1 MAISNDLARG
11 LKKVDKDLDFMM
23 TCFVEVL
30 EQLDHKD
37 LAGTLPWMGKRKLR
51 GVQLFSYRGV
61 QAYSIAFQ
69 LLNMVEE
76 NASAQS
82 KRLREDKHGL
92 ASDPGSWGRALRAL
106 ADAGLTD
113 KQIAK
118 RLNRMRVEPVLTA
131 HPTEAK
137 RATVLEI
144 HREIYKLLV
153 RRENNMWTAAEQRA
167 IREEIKVALERLWRT
182 GEFYHQKPDVQS
194 ELRNINYFLSKVFP
208 DAVVSMDLRLR
219 QAWEEAGFDPSRVE
233 HPDTLPQI
241 VLGTW
246 VGGDRDGHPLVTSEV
261 TTRALNLFRSTAIAI
276 CNERLETLG
285 QRLSLGDHLQSPPP
299 VFIRQVEKHAAA
311 HGEAGE
317 AAIKRNVG
325 ETWRQ
330 YVNLI
335 HLRLPNPVGELGH
348 GQHRTPEG
356 VIADLLFLRETLI
369 EVGAGRIARAE
380 LDPLLRFLRTFG
392 FHMAVLDI
400 RQNSAFH
407 DKAIGQLLAATG
419 QDDANFAQW
428 DESRR
433 LGFLDSELRST
444 RPFLREQA
452 SIGPEADAVVACH
465 RALVTHIDQYGS
477 AGLGSLIVSM
487 TRSVS
492 DLLSVYLLAREAGLT
507 AGGSDDAYCLL
518 PVVPLF
524 ETIGDLERS
533 TGIMDAFLSHPMT
546 QRTLKAR
553 RDAGL
558 TDGLTQQVMIGYSD
572 SNKDGGILAS
582 LWNLYRAQQNLAAVG
597 EKHGVRIVFFHGRGG
612 TISRGAGPTHRF
624 IDALP
629 QGSIQGEMRVTE
641 QGESI
646 TQKYANHITAVNNLE
661 LLTAGVT
668 QNTFLHD
675 VAVRSEAAQAK
686 VMDRLAEFSREA
698 YQELIRTPRFIEF
711 FRQATPIDVIEASRI
726 GSRPSRRTGAASLE
740 DLRAIPWVF
749 AWSQA
754 RFYLSGWYG
763 VGSAL
768 ARLKEEDP
776 KGFEV
781 IRKNYDDWPP
791 LRYMLKNASTS
802 VLASNRSMMKLYGGL
817 VTEKKLRSLFL
828 NRILAEHNLARKM
841 LDELSGSKLSEGRPR
856 LRKVI
861 ALRESAID
869 LLHEQQVAL
878 LKDWRKKVADGDRKE
893 ADALLP
899 QMLLSL
905 NAIAAGLQATG

>member
-92 ASDPGSWGRALRAL
+92 ASDPGSWGRALRTL
-106 ADAGLTD
+106 VDAGLTD

-219 QAWEEAGFDPSRVE
+219 QAWEEAGFDPDRVE
-233 HPDTLPQI
+233 HPDSLPQV

-246 VGGDRDGHPLVTSEV
+246 VGGDRDGHPLVTAEV

-285 QRLSLGDHLQSPPP
+285 QRLSLGDHLQEPPP

-317 AAIKRNVG
+317 AAIRRNVG

-335 HLRLPNPVGELGH
+335 RLRLPNPVGALGH
-348 GQHRTPEG
+348 GQHPTPEG

-419 QDDANFAQW
+419 QDDAHFAQW

-465 RALVTHIDQYGS
+465 RALATHIDHYGS

-487 TRSVS
+487 THSVS

-507 AGGSDDAYCLL
+507 EGGSDDAYCLL

-533 TGIMDAFLSHPMT
+533 TGIMNAFLSHPMT

-558 TDGLTQQVMIGYSD
+558 TEGLTQQVMIGYSD

-597 EKHGVRIVFFHGRGG
+597 AKHGVRIVFFHGRGG

-661 LLTAGVT
+661 LLAAGVT

-675 VAVRSEAAQAK
+675 VAIRSEAAQAK

-781 IRKNYDDWPP
+781 IRRNYDDWPP

-802 VLASNRSMMKLYGGL
+802 VLASNRSMMRLYGGL
-817 VTEKKLRSLFL
+817 VTDKKLRALFL
-828 NRILAEHNLARKM
+828 NRILAEHSLARKM